1 MGEVMVLMLECLLV
15 LLYPFVAGTT
25 FWEGLAYFV
34 LLLLVCKWIV
44 HAVVEIRWR
53 CDVRDDLRKSLM
65 VTLPLKEQNNAAGEN
80 GTQFAWEASIANK
93 LAYSLPSFEGNA
105 AIQTIDH
112 QVEEDTGLPAPIAM
126 QIDAIREG
134 QHQELRGLQN
144 DLLEISLCIDSLDRA
159 SASCRECAISIA
171 GDIFRMDISHTLD
184 DTNAVEAKLYRAKK
198 RLLDLLEE
206 HNIADDIVHAR
217 SRLRSTDTSGG
228 IITDSRRCSFV
239 SVLEETRSRL
249 RSAGRRLTI
258 EQTNPLFEG

>member
-1 MGEVMVLMLECLLV
+1 MVLMLECLLV

-65 VTLPLKEQNNAAGEN
+65 VTLPLKEKNNADGEN
-80 GTQFAWEASIANK
+80 
-93 LAYSLPSFEGNA
+93 
-105 AIQTIDH
+105 
-112 QVEEDTGLPAPIAM
+112 AM
-126 QIDAIREG
+126 QVDAIREG

-144 DLLEISLCIDSLDRA
+144 DLLEISLCVDSLDRA

-184 DTNAVEAKLYRAKK
+184 DTYAVEAKLYRAKK

-249 RSAGRRLTI
+249 RSAGRRMTI